1 MRRSAADLSFLTA
14 AGIPALASR
23 HHPRRAPQV
32 PSPPMAGPHGHD
44 TPDSLGGGGG
54 VRCYPSNSKTA
65 DAALQHLEVDIWDV
79 SSLQE
84 AT

>member
-1 MRRSAADLSFLTA
+1 MRRSTAHLSFLTA

-23 HHPRRAPQV
+23 HHPGGPPQV
-32 PSPPMAGPHGHD
+32 HSPPTAWPHAYD
-44 TPDSLGGGGG
+44 TPDSLGGGVLPKQLQDG
-54 VRCYPSNSKTA
+54 C
-65 DAALQHLEVDIWDV
+65 QHLGIDIWDV